1 MLVILAFVPYIVP
14 VKATLTSKGQITIPA
29 AIRRRLGLKT
39 GQILEFD
46 EKASFLKAIAVFDEQ
61 DMRSVIGC
69 AKPGLECSSEAWLN
83 QTRGAVE
90 LPDNADENRD

>member
-1 MLVILAFVPYIVP
+1 M
-14 VKATLTSKGQITIPA
+14 PA
-29 AIRRRLGLKT
+29 AIRRKLGLKT

-46 EKASFLKAIAVFDEQ
+46 EEASFLKAITVFDEQ

-83 QTRGAVE
+83 QTRGSGILLE
-90 LPDNADENRD
+90 PPDDPDVLSR